1 MASSKKIIGRA
12 VVKMVQSGDQITVRS
27 KPQGGP
33 PKEKVIL
40 FSNLTSGK
48 PARRA
53 NPNILDSTDTGDEPY
68 AWTARENLRKKI
80 IGQEVYFE
88 VSEEMAGR
96 SYGTVWLGNNTDGEN
111 LTAWSLQ
118 TGNSVL
124 RESVRKQVDRLQS
137 QVGEDGEE
145 SEQLKDYK
153 NLVALEEKAKEEK
166 VGRWADD
173 KDGPRDITWT
183 VSDANLFI
191 DTNRGKEIS
200 AIVEHVFNASMV
212 RLYLPSKAT
221 YITLSLAGIR
231 APSQRGSDGAPEAF
245 FELAR
250 YTVESKLLGRDLNVI
265 VEGAAPMGSN
275 KEPLFVGTL
284 VHPNGNISELLLK
297 EGFAKCVDWSLGMMT
312 GDVSKYRNA
321 EKSAK
326 MARKRIWKD
335 WQPADASIP
344 EDEREF
350 TGKVIQII
358 NSDSLSVDTGN
369 GMKKIFLSSIR
380 PVRLDDI
387 DESIRTKASKQIDKD
402 AKPLYSVPYLFEAR
416 EFLRKKIIG
425 KKVHVKIDYMRQATE
440 ATAEQKGFPERACAT
455 VTFQGQNLAE
465 ALISRGLAFRIR
477 HRQDDDNRSSQYDA
491 LIMAEQKA
499 QKAEKG
505 CFSKNLPPTLRV
517 SELDGTKARASFAF
531 LKGKRLDATVDFV
544 FSGSRLKLFVPKET
558 CLITFL
564 IGGIECPRTE
574 RPRRDGKPGMEPGD
588 PCAVE
593 AANFTRDLCQQRD
606 VTVEIETMDKVGGFV
621 GYLFVDKIN
630 VSVELVRNGLSKV
643 HFSGENGKYANEL
656 AKAQTAAQNA
666 KLNIW
671 KNWEPPKEEEYVPET
686 PSAPT
691 ARNVNYEKIVITEVT
706 PTLCFYGQLLS
717 NQEALESLTTEMREH
732 FASNAP
738 TAGSY
743 KPKRNDICAA
753 IFPEDGLWYRG
764 KIEKTTRD
772 GSEMSTI
779 TFIDYGNRA
788 QVHVTKLAALPAQF
802 STAKLGAQANEYQLA
817 LVKPPSDEDSLNIAL
832 EEFLSM
838 LTESVYYVN
847 DENMKEGTTHQVTM
861 MNEAKDDIGEYLL
874 SHGFC
879 TTVKKAPNHVKALHE
894 KYLAC
899 QAKAKKQHLN
909 LWRYGDITEDD
920 DKEFGMNSEVV
931 KTK

>member
-1 MASSKKIIGRA
+1 
-12 VVKMVQSGDQITVRS
+12 MVQSGDQITVRS
-27 KPQGGP
+27 EPRNGP

-53 NPNILDSTDTGDEPY
+53 NPNMTDSRDTGDEPY
-68 AWTARENLRKKI
+68 AWAARENLRKKI
-80 IGQEVYFE
+80 VGEQVYFE
-88 VSEEMAGR
+88 VSEEMTAMGSGTTGR
-96 SYGTVWLGNNTDGEN
+96 SYGTVWLGSSTEGEN
-111 LTAWSLQ
+111 LTSWSLS
-118 TGNSVL
+118 TGNVAL
-124 RESVRKQVDRLQS
+124 RESVSNQIDRLQK

-145 SEQLKDYK
+145 TEQLKEYK
-153 NLVALEEKAKEEK
+153 NLVALESKAKEDK
-166 VGRWADD
+166 VGRWAAD
-173 KDGPRDITWT
+173 KDSPRDVTWT

-191 DTNRGKEIS
+191 DTNNGKELP

-212 RLYLPSKAT
+212 RLYLPSKTT

-231 APSQRGSDGAPEAF
+231 APSQRGSDGKPEPF
-245 FELAR
+245 FEIAR

-265 VEGAAPMGSN
+265 VEGAAPMQQGSN

-312 GDVSKYRNA
+312 GDVTKYRNA

-335 WQPADASIP
+335 WQPADAAIP

-350 TGKVIQII
+350 SGKVIQIV
-358 NSDSLSVDTGN
+358 NSDSLSIDTGN
-369 GMKKIFLSSIR
+369 GLKQVFLSSIR
-380 PVRLDDI
+380 PVRIGDI
-387 DESIRTKASKQIDKD
+387 DESIRHKAEKQIDKSS
-402 AKPLYSVPYLFEAR
+402 KPLYSVPYLFEAR

-440 ATAEQKGFPERACAT
+440 ATAEAKGFPERVCAT

-465 ALISRGLAFRIR
+465 ALISRGLAVRIR

-491 LIMAEQKA
+491 LITAEQKA

-505 CFSKNLPPTLRV
+505 SFSKNLPPTVRV

-544 FSGSRLKLFVPKET
+544 FSGSRLKLFIPKET

-574 RPRRDGKPGMEPGD
+574 RPRRDNKDIMEPGD
-588 PCAVE
+588 LCAVE
-593 AANFTRDLCQQRD
+593 AMNFTRDLCQQRD
-606 VTVEIETMDKVGGFV
+606 VQVEIETMDKVGGFV
-621 GYLFVDKIN
+621 GYLFVDKVN
-630 VSVELVRNGLSKV
+630 VSLELVRNGLSKV
-643 HFSGENGKYANEL
+643 HFSGLNGKYANEL
-656 AKAQTAAQNA
+656 EKAQTAAQTA
-666 KLNIW
+666 RLNIW
-671 KNWEPPKEEEYVPET
+671 KNWEPPKEEEFVPET
-686 PSAPT
+686 PSEPT

-706 PTLCFYGQLLS
+706 QTLCFYGQLLA
-717 NQEALESLTTEMREH
+717 NQEALETLTTQMREH
-732 FASNAP
+732 FANNTP

-764 KIEKTTRD
+764 KVEKTTRD

-817 LVKPPSDEDSLNIAL
+817 LVKPPTDEDSLNLAL
-832 EEFLSM
+832 EEFLQM

-847 DENMKEGTTHQVTM
+847 DENMREGTTHQVTM

-879 TTVKKAPNHVKALHE
+879 TTVKKAPNHVKGLHE
-894 KYLAC
+894 KYLAA

-931 KTK
+931 RSAK